1 MEFAKNI
8 TRVSALA
15 LGIAGVL
22 AYGDV
27 HAAAFQLKENSV
39 KAQGRAM
46 AGAASA
52 KGDASVVVNN
62 PAVMST
68 FTERTLQ
75 ADVTAIDL
83 SYEFEGSGTAATGT
97 PFQQPLTG
105 GNGGDAGDVAAVPA
119 ASFILPLSGDFEYL
133 TLGMMISAPFGLKT
147 EYDDGWKGRYHALES
162 DVKIVDLTL
171 AASLELSD
179 RFSVGAGFIY
189 EHADVTLSNAVDF
202 GTIICSQNPAACV
215 TPSPAAAPFG
225 PQRNDGFAS
234 INGTSN
240 SFGWIVGLNWRPT
253 DKLSLGYSHRSEIDH
268 ELEGDSVFVVPGNV
282 RAAFDANPLTRPLF
296 RNGGG
301 GADLTTPAIDA
312 FSATYYA
319 TDRFTVMAE
328 VTRTDWS
335 SLQEIRIE
343 FDNPAQPDS
352 AEEYNWDENFFY
364 SLGGEYKFSDAFT
377 FRAGVARDDSPV
389 SRPYR
394 TPRLPDQDRM
404 WYSLGLTW
412 TVSEHFELSASYV
425 KIDIVDTPEV
435 DLTTSTRARLVGDF
449 EGGADL
455 FGVSMQYTF

>member
-75 ADVTAIDL
+75 ADITAIDL

-147 EYDDGWKGRYHALES
+147 DYDAGWKGRYHALES

-215 TPSPAAAPFG
+215 GPTAQFG

-234 INGTSN
+234 INGTDN
-240 SFGWIVGLNWRPT
+240 GFGWIVGMNWRPT

-268 ELEGDSVFVVPGNV
+268 ELDGDAEFVVPGNV
-282 RAAFDANPLTRPLF
+282 RAAFGTSTLF
-296 RNGGG
+296 TNGGG
-301 GADLTTPAIDA
+301 GAKLTTPAIDA

-328 VTRTDWS
+328 ATRTDWS

-343 FDNPAQPDS
+343 FDNPVQPDS
-352 AEEYNWDENFFY
+352 VEDYSWDENWFY
-364 SLGGEYKFSDAFT
+364 SIGGEYKFSDKFT

-389 SRPYR
+389 SRPHR

-404 WYSLGLTW
+404 WYSLGMTW
-412 TVSEHFELSASYV
+412 NVSEHFELSASYV

-435 DLTTSTRARLVGDF
+435 DLTNSTRARLVGDF

-455 FGVSMQYTF
+455 FGVAMQYKF

>member
-8 TRVSALA
+8 TRISALA
-15 LGIAGVL
+15 LGIAGAL
-22 AYGDV
+22 AYGDA

-68 FTERTLQ
+68 FTEKAIQ
-75 ADVTAIDL
+75 ADITAIDL
-83 SYEFEGSGTAATGT
+83 SYEFSGGGTAATGT

-105 GNGGDAGDVAAVPA
+105 GDGGDAGDVAAVPA

-133 TLGMMISAPFGLKT
+133 TLGAMISAPFGLKT
-147 EYDDGWKGRYHALES
+147 EYDAGWVGRYHALES

-179 RFSVGAGFIY
+179 RFSVGAGLIY
-189 EHADVTLSNAVDF
+189 EHADVTLSNAIDF
-202 GTIICSQNPAACV
+202 GTVICGSNPTACLGP
-215 TPSPAAAPFG
+215 TAPFG
-225 PQRNDGFAS
+225 PQRNDGIAHVS
-234 INGTSN
+234 GTDNG
-240 SFGWIVGLNWRPT
+240 FGWIFGVNWRPT

-268 ELEGDSVFVVPGNV
+268 ELEGDADFTVPANV
-282 RAAFDANPLTRPLF
+282 RVALDGSLP
-296 RNGGG
+296 G
-301 GADLTTPAIDA
+301 GAGRQLFVDGGIGAKLTTPAVDA

-319 TDRFTVMAE
+319 TERFTVMAE

-343 FDNPAQPDS
+343 FDNPVQPDS
-352 AEEYNWDENFFY
+352 AEEYNWDENWFY
-364 SLGGEYKFSDAFT
+364 AIGGEYKFSDAFT

-404 WYSLGLTW
+404 WYSLGVTW
-412 TVSEHFELSASYV
+412 NVSQNLELNASYV
-425 KIDIVDTPEV
+425 KIHIVDTPEIE
-435 DLTTSTRARLVGDF
+435 LTNSTRARLVGDF
-449 EGGADL
+449 DGGADL
-455 FGVSMQYTF
+455 FGVSMQYKF

>member
-1 MEFAKNI
+1 MEFAKSFTKI
-8 TRVSALA
+8 SALA
-15 LGIAGVL
+15 LGIAGAL
-22 AYGDV
+22 ACGQV

-83 SYEFEGSGTAATGT
+83 SYKFEGNGTAATGT

-119 ASFILPLSGDFEYL
+119 ASFVLPLSGDFEYL

-147 EYDDGWKGRYHALES
+147 EYDAGWKGRYHAMES

-179 RFSVGAGFIY
+179 TFSVGAGFIY

-215 TPSPAAAPFG
+215 TPAAQFG
-225 PQRNDGFAS
+225 PQRNDGMVNV
-234 INGTSN
+234 NGTDN
-240 SFGWIVGLNWRPT
+240 GFGWIVGVNWRPT

-268 ELEGDSVFVVPGNV
+268 ELTGNGDFTVPANV
-282 RAAFDANPLTRPLF
+282 RAALDSNPVTRPLF
-296 RNGGG
+296 LDGGVL
-301 GADLTTPAIDA
+301 AKLTTPAVDA

-319 TDRFTVMAE
+319 TQRFTVMAE
-328 VTRTDWS
+328 VTRTDWT

-343 FDNPAQPDS
+343 FDNPGQPDS

-364 SLGGEYKFSDAFT
+364 SLGGEYKFNDAFT
-377 FRAGVARDDSPV
+377 FRAGIARDDSPV

-404 WYSLGLTW
+404 WYSLGMTW
-412 TVSEHFELSASYV
+412 TVSDHFELSASYV
-425 KIDIVDTPEV
+425 KLDIVDTPEI

-455 FGVSMQYTF
+455 FGVSMQYKF

>member
-1 MEFAKNI
+1 MEFTKNL
-8 TRVSALA
+8 TRVTALA

-46 AGAASA
+46 AGSASA

-75 ADVTAIDL
+75 ADLTAIDL
-83 SYEFEGSGTAATGT
+83 SYEFSGDGTAATGT

-179 RFSVGAGFIY
+179 SFSVGAGLIY

-202 GTIICSQNPAACV
+202 GTIVCSRSPAACV
-215 TPSPAAAPFG
+215 GPTAQFG

-234 INGTSN
+234 INGTHN
-240 SFGWIVGLNWRPT
+240 GLGWIVGVNWRPS
-253 DKLSLGYSHRSEIDH
+253 DKWSLGYSHRSEVDH
-268 ELEGDSVFVVPGNV
+268 ELDGDSVFEVPANV
-282 RAAFDANPLTRPLF
+282 RAALGNSVFI
-296 RNGGG
+296 NGGG
-301 GADLTTPAIDA
+301 GADLTTPAVDA

-352 AEEYNWDENFFY
+352 VEEYNWDENWFY
-364 SLGGEYKFSDAFT
+364 SIGGEYKFSDAFT

-412 TVSEHFELSASYV
+412 NVSEHFELSASYV

-455 FGVSMQYTF
+455 FGVSMQYKF

>member
-1 MEFAKNI
+1 MEFTKNL
-8 TRVSALA
+8 TRVTALA

-46 AGAASA
+46 AGSASA

-75 ADVTAIDL
+75 ADLTAIDL
-83 SYEFEGSGTAATGT
+83 SYEFSGDGTAATGT

-179 RFSVGAGFIY
+179 TFSVGAGLIY

-202 GTIICSQNPAACV
+202 GTIVCSRSPAACV
-215 TPSPAAAPFG
+215 GPTAQFG

-234 INGTSN
+234 INGTHN
-240 SFGWIVGLNWRPT
+240 GLGWIVGVNWRPS
-253 DKLSLGYSHRSEIDH
+253 DKWSLGYSHRSEVDH
-268 ELEGDSVFVVPGNV
+268 ELDGDSVFEVPANV
-282 RAAFDANPLTRPLF
+282 RAALGNSVFI
-296 RNGGG
+296 NGGG
-301 GADLTTPAIDA
+301 GADLTTPAVDA

-352 AEEYNWDENFFY
+352 VEEYNWDENWFY
-364 SLGGEYKFSDAFT
+364 SIGGEYKFSDAFT

-412 TVSEHFELSASYV
+412 NVSEHFELSASYV

-455 FGVSMQYTF
+455 FGVSMQYKF

>member
-1 MEFAKNI
+1 MELTKNL
-8 TRVSALA
+8 TRVTALA

-46 AGAASA
+46 AGSASA

-83 SYEFEGSGTAATGT
+83 SYEFSGSGTAATGT

-147 EYDDGWKGRYHALES
+147 EYDAGWKGRYHALES

-179 RFSVGAGFIY
+179 SFSIGAGLIY
-189 EHADVTLSNAVDF
+189 EHADVTLSNAIDF
-202 GTIICSQNPAACV
+202 GTIICAQNPTACLV
-215 TPSPAAAPFG
+215 PNSPFG
-225 PQRNDGFAS
+225 PQRNDGIAH
-234 INGTSN
+234 INGTDN
-240 SFGWIVGLNWRPT
+240 GLGWIIGMNWRPT

-268 ELEGDSVFVVPGNV
+268 ELDGKGDFTVPAAARAGQQPPGRPGSPAV
-282 RAAFDANPLTRPLF
+282 RRRRRRRQADHAGGRRVQCDLLRHRPLHGHGRSHPHRMELPAGDPHRVRQPRAAGFGRRLQLGRELVLFDRW
-296 RNGGG
+296 R
-301 GADLTTPAIDA
+301 
-312 FSATYYA
+312 
-319 TDRFTVMAE
+319 VQ
-328 VTRTDWS
+328 V
-335 SLQEIRIE
+335 Q
-343 FDNPAQPDS
+343 
-352 AEEYNWDENFFY
+352 
-364 SLGGEYKFSDAFT
+364 
-377 FRAGVARDDSPV
+377 
-389 SRPYR
+389 
-394 TPRLPDQDRM
+394 
-404 WYSLGLTW
+404 
-412 TVSEHFELSASYV
+412 
-425 KIDIVDTPEV
+425 
-435 DLTTSTRARLVGDF
+435 
-449 EGGADL
+449 
-455 FGVSMQYTF
+455 

>member
-1 MEFAKNI
+1 MEFAKHL

-83 SYEFEGSGTAATGT
+83 SYTFSGNGTAATGT

-147 EYDDGWKGRYHALES
+147 EYDAGWKGRYHALES
-162 DVKIVDLTL
+162 DVKIIDLTL

-179 RFSVGAGFIY
+179 SFSIGAGLVY
-189 EHADVTLSNAVDF
+189 EHADVTLSQAVDF
-202 GTIICSQNPAACV
+202 GTVICGQNPTACL
-215 TPSPAAAPFG
+215 TPGSPYG
-225 PQRNDGFAS
+225 PQRNDGIAH
-234 INGTSN
+234 INGTDN
-240 SFGWIVGLNWRPT
+240 GLGWIIGMNWRPT
-253 DKLSLGYSHRSEIDH
+253 DKLSLGYSHRSEVDH
-268 ELEGDSVFVVPGNV
+268 ELDGDSVFEVPANV
-282 RAAFDANPLTRPLF
+282 RAALGNSVFI
-296 RNGGG
+296 NGGG
-301 GADLTTPAIDA
+301 GADLTTPAVDA

-328 VTRTDWS
+328 ATRTEWS

-343 FDNPAQPDS
+343 FDNPGQPDS
-352 AEEYNWDENFFY
+352 AEEYNWAENWFY
-364 SLGGEYKFSDAFT
+364 SIGGEYKFSDAFT

-412 TVSEHFELSASYV
+412 ALSEHFEINASYV

-435 DLTTSTRARLVGDF
+435 DLTTSTRARLVGEFD
-449 EGGADL
+449 GGADL
-455 FGVSMQYTF
+455 YGVSMQYKF

>member
-1 MEFAKNI
+1 MEFTKNL
-8 TRVSALA
+8 TRVTALA

-46 AGAASA
+46 AGSASA

-83 SYEFEGSGTAATGT
+83 SYEFSGSGTAATGT

-179 RFSVGAGFIY
+179 TFSVGAGLIY

-202 GTIICSQNPAACV
+202 GTIVCSRSPAACV
-215 TPSPAAAPFG
+215 GPTAQFG

-234 INGTSN
+234 INGTHN
-240 SFGWIVGLNWRPT
+240 GLGWIVGVNWRPS
-253 DKLSLGYSHRSEIDH
+253 DKWSLGYSHRSEVDH
-268 ELEGDSVFVVPGNV
+268 ELDGDSVFEVPANV
-282 RAAFDANPLTRPLF
+282 RAALGNSVFI
-296 RNGGG
+296 NGGG
-301 GADLTTPAIDA
+301 GADLTTPAVDA

-352 AEEYNWDENFFY
+352 VEDYNWDENWFY
-364 SLGGEYKFSDAFT
+364 SIGGEYKFSDAFT

-412 TVSEHFELSASYV
+412 NVSEHFELSASYV

-455 FGVSMQYTF
+455 FGVAMQYKF

>member
-1 MEFAKNI
+1 MEFTKNL
-8 TRVSALA
+8 TRVTALA

-46 AGAASA
+46 AGSASA

-75 ADVTAIDL
+75 ADLTAIDL
-83 SYEFEGSGTAATGT
+83 SYEFSGDGTAATGT

-179 RFSVGAGFIY
+179 SFSVGAGLIY

-202 GTIICSQNPAACV
+202 GTIACSRSPAACV
-215 TPSPAAAPFG
+215 GPTAQFG

-234 INGTSN
+234 INGTHN
-240 SFGWIVGLNWRPT
+240 GLGWIVGVNWRPS
-253 DKLSLGYSHRSEIDH
+253 DKWSLGYSHRSEVDH
-268 ELEGDSVFVVPGNV
+268 ELDGDSVFEVPANV
-282 RAAFDANPLTRPLF
+282 RAALGNSVFI
-296 RNGGG
+296 NGGG
-301 GADLTTPAIDA
+301 GADLTTPAVDA

-352 AEEYNWDENFFY
+352 VEEYNWDENWFY
-364 SLGGEYKFSDAFT
+364 SIGGEYKFSDAFT

-412 TVSEHFELSASYV
+412 NVSEHFELSASYV

-455 FGVSMQYTF
+455 FGVSMQYKF

>member
-1 MEFAKNI
+1 MEFAKNL

-83 SYEFEGSGTAATGT
+83 SYEFTGTGTAATGT

-147 EYDDGWKGRYHALES
+147 EYDAGWKGRYHALES

-179 RFSVGAGFIY
+179 SFSVGAGLIY

-202 GTIICSQNPAACV
+202 GTIICGRSPAACV
-215 TPSPAAAPFG
+215 GPTAQFG

-234 INGTSN
+234 INGTHN
-240 SFGWIVGLNWRPT
+240 GLGWIVGMNWRPT

-268 ELEGDSVFVVPGNV
+268 ELEGDSVFEVPANV
-282 RAAFDANPLTRPLF
+282 RAALGNSVFI
-296 RNGGG
+296 NGGG
-301 GADLTTPAIDA
+301 GADLTTPTIDA

-352 AEEYNWDENFFY
+352 VEDYNWDENWFY
-364 SLGGEYKFSDAFT
+364 SIGGEYKFNDKFT

-404 WYSLGLTW
+404 WYSLGMTW
-412 TVSEHFELSASYV
+412 NVSEHFELSASYV

-455 FGVSMQYTF
+455 FGVSMQYKF